1 MREVVG
7 DKKMRRK
14 EGKKGSRECE
24 SESESESERRAY
36 TRLDKIL
43 LQGREKRKSRE
54 KKLRNYKSNNK
65 RINRHN

>member
-24 SESESESERRAY
+24 SESESERRAY

-43 LQGREKRKSRE
+43 LQGREKRS
-54 KKLRNYKSNNK
+54 
-65 RINRHN
+65 